1 MNRRDGMSYIAIS
14 PDPAGA
20 GALDMPRVATAAA
33 LIGLIG
39 TAVSLQ
45 GLPPFFLAASLPMS
59 GLGLGL
65 GLRQR
70 NETATLVALTGFGL
84 AALGLF

>member
-1 MNRRDGMSYIAIS
+1 MSDIATTS
-14 PDPAGA
+14 GV
-20 GALDMPRVATAAA
+20 ALAEALETPRAATVAA

-39 TAVSLQ
+39 AAVSLQ
-45 GLPPFFLAASLPMS
+45 SLPLFFLAASVPMS

-65 GLRQR
+65 GLWQR
-70 NETATLVALTGFGL
+70 NETAVLVALTGFGL